1 MLEMLY
7 AMRYFERAAL
17 LVEACMEFNVLDL
30 SVVETQ
36 SVCEA
41 IFLEYSRVL
50 FSMEY
55 VVAAEYYASKSGEN
69 GKKLLSEF
77 RAKQEVIAKT
87 EVDDVEGSLFQI

>member
-1 MLEMLY
+1 
-7 AMRYFERAAL
+7 
-17 LVEACMEFNVLDL
+17 
-30 SVVETQ
+30 
-36 SVCEA
+36 
-41 IFLEYSRVL
+41 
-50 FSMEY
+50 MEY